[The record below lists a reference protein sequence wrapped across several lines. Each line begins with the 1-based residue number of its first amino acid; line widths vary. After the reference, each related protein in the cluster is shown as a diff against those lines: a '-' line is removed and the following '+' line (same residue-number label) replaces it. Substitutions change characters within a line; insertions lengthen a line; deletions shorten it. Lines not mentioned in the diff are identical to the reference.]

1 MKRAYRTTWQ
11 GIVSIVAA
19 ESVAQARSR
28 MQAGA
33 NEVDWYPAWVD
44 IRVQRAPE
52 FDGWAAV
59 DATGHC
65 WAEDHL
71 KGVTSCCKA
80 RS

>member
-1 MKRAYRTTWQ
+1 MKRAYRTTWR

-28 MQAGA
+28 TQATA
-33 NEVDWYPAWVD
+33 NEFGYEPQLID

-52 FDGWAAV
+52 YDGWAAV

-65 WAEDHL
+65 WAEDGMENCRD
-71 KGVTSCCKA
+71 K
-80 RS
+80 